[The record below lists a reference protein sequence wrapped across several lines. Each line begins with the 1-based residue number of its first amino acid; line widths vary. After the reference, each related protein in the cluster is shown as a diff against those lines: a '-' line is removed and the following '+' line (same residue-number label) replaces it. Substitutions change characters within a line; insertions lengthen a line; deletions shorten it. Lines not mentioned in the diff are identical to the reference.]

1 MNDLEIT
8 TLVTKLG
15 RPHPSG
21 GIVIER
27 AAIQAAGADYPA
39 VIDWIL
45 THEGTPETAAVS
57 KKSGGLH
64 GSRINDGNDPKAKQ
78 ALRFVLPAAALREVT
93 PG

>member
-1 MNDLEIT
+1 MDDSEIT

-15 RPHPSG
+15 RPNKSG

-45 THEGTPETAAVS
+45 AHEGAPETAVTSS
-57 KKSGGLH
+57 KNQGLH

-78 ALRFVLPAAALREVT
+78 ALRFVVPASALN
-93 PG
+93 